1 LPAGKQ
7 STVKGVVTE
16 QNIKRAD
23 SAVDAGTAQ
32 PRRFLV
38 FAIVSIA
45 LMMASV
51 DQTIVATALPT
62 LQRDLHTQV
71 NWSTWTITIYAL
83 GQILM
88 MPLAGK
94 LGDQFGRKRVF
105 LIAVVVFTA
114 ASLCCGLAGNIYLL
128 IGLRLV
134 QALGGGAFMPSATG
148 IVAQMFGPE
157 RDRALGLF
165 SSIFPIG
172 GIIGPVLGGV
182 FVTYWTWRGIFLVN
196 VPAGVLL
203 LVLGAIFIPAS
214 VRRPDQSLDIRG
226 VLLLGATLLSAML
239 GLAYLGS
246 AQSGTGAIVSRTS
259 PLSWEFIGPEVVAA
273 VALVAFVRHS
283 ARAQAPFIPL
293 RFLSG
298 KGFGVMNLLNFLFGS
313 AALGF
318 AALVP
323 LYAQNRY
330 GLRSLEAGT
339 LLTARAVGMIAIA
352 GLAVFMLRRTGYRL
366 PMVAGFSLT
375 AVGLIGLAI
384 APHGLSVYAW
394 LAVAAAICGIG
405 MGVCTPAANNATM
418 QLAPEHAAA
427 VAGLRGMFRQSGAIT
442 AVSVT
447 AAVVARSSDP
457 GIAQAHVFEVFAAIL
472 VLSLALIPL
481 VPEHRGNW

>member
-1 LPAGKQ
+1 MAPP
-7 STVKGVVTE
+7 E
-16 QNIKRAD
+16 
-23 SAVDAGTAQ
+23 SAADAGAAA

-38 FAIVSIA
+38 FAIVSLA
-45 LMMASV
+45 LMMASI

-71 NWSTWTITIYAL
+71 NWSSWTITIYAL
-83 GQILM
+83 GQILV

-94 LGDQFGRKRVF
+94 VGQQFGRKRIF
-105 LIAVVVFTA
+105 LGAVILFTA

-128 IGLRLV
+128 IALRGV
-134 QALGGGAFMPSATG
+134 QAIGGGAFMPSATG
-148 IVAQMFGPE
+148 IVAQMFGRD

-196 VPAGVLL
+196 VPIGLVLL
-203 LVLGAIFIPAS
+203 TLGGIFIPHS
-214 VRRPDQSLDIRG
+214 PRQRDQSLDIRG

-246 AQSGTGAIVSRTS
+246 AQPGAGVVTHVSPVS
-259 PLSWEFIGPEVVAA
+259 PDFLVPEGVAV
-273 VALVAFVRHS
+273 VALVGFVRHS
-283 ARAQAPFIPL
+283 ARAPAPFISI
-293 RFLSG
+293 RFLTG
-298 KGFGVMNLLNFLFGS
+298 TGFGVMNLLNFLFGS

-323 LYAQNRY
+323 LYAEQRY

-339 LLTARAVGMIAIA
+339 LLTARAIGMIAVA
-352 GLAVFMLRRTGYRL
+352 GLAVFLLRRTGYRW
-366 PMVAGFSLT
+366 PMMAGFGLT
-375 AVGLIGLAI
+375 AVGLVAMSV
-384 APHGLSVYAW
+384 APPVLSAYAW
-394 LAVAAAICGIG
+394 LAVAAGICGVG
-405 MGVCTPAANNATM
+405 MGVCTPAANNATL
-418 QLAPEHAAA
+418 QLAPEQAAA

-442 AVSVT
+442 AVSIT
-447 AAVVARSSDP
+447 AAVLARSAHP

-472 VLSLALIPL
+472 ILALPL
-481 VPEHRGNW
+481 ILAVPEHRGRW